1 MQSFSMNAVI
11 FCGSW
16 WLAAHVVW
24 KTSGRGMS
32 IKEERE
38 GMERKRRTQEEESG
52 WECGE
57 ER

>member
-1 MQSFSMNAVI
+1 
-11 FCGSW
+11 
-16 WLAAHVVW
+16 
-24 KTSGRGMS
+24 MS
-32 IKEERE
+32 RKEERE